1 VTQNL
6 LDTEFLLL
14 NVVYQVNCAPS
25 GIASFIFGK
34 SRFEDPSKHTYT
46 FRLLYLWLHMRK
58 EKKEPT
64 DDTSID
70 VYSQ

>member
-46 FRLLYLWLHMRK
+46 FRLLYL
-58 EKKEPT
+58 
-64 DDTSID
+64 
-70 VYSQ
+70 